1 MTDVLNPE
9 QRHLNMVRI
18 KGKNTGP
25 EVRLRQLLYHAGIRG
40 YRVYYNIT
48 GKPDVVFTRQRI
60 AIFVDGCFWHKCP
73 ICFKEPETR
82 KDFWLEKINKNVERD
97 KRTDLKLSDEG
108 WTVIRIWEHQVKKSP
123 EEVLEII
130 ARALGRTEILNRN

>member
-1 MTDVLNPE
+1 MTDVLSPE

-25 EVRLRQLLYHAGIRG
+25 EVKLRRLLYQSGLRG
-40 YRVYYNIT
+40 YRVHHNIT

-73 ICFKEPETR
+73 FCFKEPETR

-97 KRTDLKLSDEG
+97 KRNDLKLSEEG
-108 WTVIRIWEHQVKKSP
+108 WRVIRIWEHQVKKNP
-123 EEVLEII
+123 EEVLELI
-130 ARALGRTEILNRN
+130 ARALGRTEILNHN